1 MKDTELFDWL
11 SGEALRDDIIRLT
24 QITVAT
30 EITNLD
36 AIHESAD
43 PKKSFDWQ
51 QLLLA
56 GSC

>member
-11 SGEALRDDIIRLT
+11 TGEALRDDIIKLA

-36 AIHESAD
+36 EINKSAD
-43 PKKSFDWQ
+43 PKKSFDW
-51 QLLLA
+51 LT
-56 GSC
+56 CH